1 MKEEPGKMRYWILRK
16 LFGHEMEAHIREY
29 YKKQEKQKKGTL
41 YDSILYTV
49 NDCLASCDDDDEK
62 EIILTYILEALV
74 SDLCGTTQN
83 EGLIYHTRYAD
94 SPFPLC
100 YFNGIK
106 EVSLIKGT
114 ADIELSQVS
123 LYVRLHRYTH
133 LTPLLMKLRTSRFE
147 YDDTNH
153 MATYFDDLNLCHVYN
168 GNHSIAAGK
177 YYNKGRITAKLVH
190 MNDLY
195 QKFTTDGQE
204 WIEIDS
210 DRRTAVSDYRCAA
223 IFSVAKLRNTIRKQ
237 NH

>member
-1 MKEEPGKMRYWILRK
+1 MKEEPGKIRYWILRK
-16 LFGHEMEAHIREY
+16 LFGHEIEAHIREY

-41 YDSILYTV
+41 YESILYTV

-62 EIILTYILEALV
+62 EIIL
-74 SDLCGTTQN
+74 
-83 EGLIYHTRYAD
+83 IYHTRYAD
-94 SPFPLC
+94 SPFPLY